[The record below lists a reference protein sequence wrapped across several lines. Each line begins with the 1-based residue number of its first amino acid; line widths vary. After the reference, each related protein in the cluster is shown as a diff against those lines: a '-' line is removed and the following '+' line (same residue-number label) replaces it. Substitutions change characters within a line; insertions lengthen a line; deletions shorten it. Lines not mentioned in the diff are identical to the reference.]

1 MGKLMHRR
9 EAFVILLFK
18 VYKVSLSGVD
28 RKSEVNWK
36 REREP
41 KKGDHGGDSWIIKSV
56 RSFLPF

>member
-41 KKGDHGGDSWIIKSV
+41 KKGDHGGDSWIIKS
-56 RSFLPF
+56 SQ